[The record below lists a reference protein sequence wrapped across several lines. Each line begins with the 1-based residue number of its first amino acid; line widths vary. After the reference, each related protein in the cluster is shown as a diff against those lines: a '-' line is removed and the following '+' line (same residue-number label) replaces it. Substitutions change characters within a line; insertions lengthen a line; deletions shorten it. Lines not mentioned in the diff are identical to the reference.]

1 MYTENIILFK
11 SYIFILFN
19 IYFKI
24 IFFVFLLFYKKKFDE
39 M

>member
-1 MYTENIILFK
+1 MYTQNIILFK